1 MRGIAME
8 TARVRRSSEFRQ
20 AEIVQAVVALAAEC
34 SPADITT
41 ARIAS
46 AMKLT
51 QGAIF
56 RHFPTKEAI
65 WLAVAGWIEETLLGA
80 IEEASLTSG
89 EPLEQLRA
97 MFRAHVGFAV
107 TYPGAPRLI
116 FHELQQPGDSAVK
129 RRIRGLLGTY
139 RGTLL
144 QILKGARECGAVARE
159 VDAEHAATL
168 FIGAVQ
174 GLVMQS
180 MLAGGMR
187 GVEESA
193 EGVFGVFLS
202 GITGRR
208 R

>member
-1 MRGIAME
+1 MDSP
-8 TARVRRSSEFRQ
+8 RVRRSSELRQ
-20 AEIVQAVVALAAEC
+20 AEIVQAVIDLAAEC

-46 AMKLT
+46 AMNLT
-51 QGAIF
+51 QGAVF

-65 WLAVAGWIEETLLGA
+65 WLAVAEWIEENLLGA
-80 IEEASLTSG
+80 IEEASLSSS
-89 EPLEQLRA
+89 EPMEQLRA
-97 MFRAHVGFAV
+97 MFRAHIGFAV
-107 TYPGAPRLI
+107 AHPGAPRLI

-129 RRIRGLLGTY
+129 RRIRALLGSY

-144 QILKGARECGAVARE
+144 QVLKCARECEVVGRE
-159 VDAEHAATL
+159 LNVEHAATL
-168 FIGAVQ
+168 FIGAIQ

-193 EGVFGVFLS
+193 EGVFEVYVS
-202 GITGRR
+202 GIAGKRA
-208 R
+208 

>member
-1 MRGIAME
+1 ME
-8 TARVRRSSEFRQ
+8 SVRIRRSSEFRQ
-20 AEIVQAVVALAAEC
+20 AEIVRTVVALAAES

-46 AMKLT
+46 AMALT
-51 QGAIF
+51 QGAVF

-65 WLAVAGWIEETLLGA
+65 WLAVAEWIEETLLGA
-80 IEEASLTSG
+80 VGQASRSSG

-107 TYPGAPRLI
+107 AYPGAPRLI

-129 RRIRGLLGTY
+129 RRIRDLLGSY

-144 QILKGARECGAVARE
+144 QILKHAGERGAVGRE
-159 VDAEHAATL
+159 IDVEHAATL

-180 MLAGGMR
+180 MLAGGMH
-187 GVEESA
+187 GMEESA
-193 EGVFGVFLS
+193 EGVFGVYLS
-202 GITGRR
+202 GIAGRR
-208 R
+208 E